1 MPTCYYCREE
11 GHTVYECPNCP
22 PCDKC
27 GKKGHR
33 TEKCKTDT
41 YVHKVHAKLCKP
53 VVKKVVQ
60 ENPKNVFAMLEIEL
74 EEPEQEV
81 EEQEVKEQEVEEQLE
96 EPELKKNIPYFDW
109 WEEMKDDMS
118 YLAA

>member
-41 YVHKVHAKLCKP
+41 YVHKVHAKMCKP

-60 ENPKNVFAMLEIEL
+60 EKPKNVFAMLDIEQEEL
-74 EEPEQEV
+74 EKPEQEV
-81 EEQEVKEQEVEEQLE
+81 EEQEVE
-96 EPELKKNIPYFDW
+96 ELKKNSPYFDW

>member
-60 ENPKNVFAMLEIEL
+60 EKPKNVFAMLDIEQEV

-81 EEQEVKEQEVEEQLE
+81 EEQLE
-96 EPELKKNIPYFDW
+96 ELKKTISYFDW

>member
-1 MPTCYYCREE
+1 
-11 GHTVYECPNCP
+11 
-22 PCDKC
+22 
-27 GKKGHR
+27 
-33 TEKCKTDT
+33 
-41 YVHKVHAKLCKP
+41 

-60 ENPKNVFAMLEIEL
+60 EKPKNVFAMLDIEQELEEQEVEEL

-81 EEQEVKEQEVEEQLE
+81 EEQLE
-96 EPELKKNIPYFDW
+96 ELKKTISYFDW